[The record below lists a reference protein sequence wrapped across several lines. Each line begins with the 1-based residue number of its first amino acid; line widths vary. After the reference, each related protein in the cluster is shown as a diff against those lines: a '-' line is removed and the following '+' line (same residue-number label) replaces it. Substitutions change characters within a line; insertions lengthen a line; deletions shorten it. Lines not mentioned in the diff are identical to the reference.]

1 MIGGVKE
8 EGGQPYG
15 FGWSR
20 HQGGAI
26 VNAMQSGGKTNRLHL
41 RVYGRVQGVGF
52 RCACYSQA
60 RALGL
65 VGWVRNLP
73 DDSVEIVAEGPSAA
87 LDAFRIWCSKG
98 PIFARVDRVVNT
110 PEPPLGTYRSFEI
123 QDDWSE

>member
-1 MIGGVKE
+1 M
-8 EGGQPYG
+8 
-15 FGWSR
+15 
-20 HQGGAI
+20 
-26 VNAMQSGGKTNRLHL
+26 NRLHL

-60 RALGL
+60 RELCL

-87 LDAFRIWCSKG
+87 LDAFQAWCAKG
-98 PIFARVDRVVNT
+98 PAFARVDRVVNT

-123 QDDWSE
+123 KDEWNE